1 MPFTLVR
8 LWPTCF
14 KKEKGN
20 EIFVHSL
27 EWRVLTNQDCLRV
40 LRGNML
46 RIEIL
51 NGL

>member
-20 EIFVHSL
+20 YIFVHTL
-27 EWRVLTNQDCLRV
+27 KWRVLTNQDCLK
-40 LRGNML
+40 LWEENC
-46 RIEIL
+46 
-51 NGL
+51 